1 MRAFVAPNLNFATRA
16 AISMS
21 SHQEDYMKLPIIF
34 RSAISAMVASAVLA
48 LAGCA
53 TMESAWDST
62 KNFVAA
68 SNVKLTGAEEVPP
81 VTTAA
86 SGSGRITVKEDM
98 SVRGSVK
105 TTGIVGTAAHIHAGA
120 AGKNGAVVIP
130 LTKSS
135 DGNTWSVPDGAKL
148 TAAQYKE
155 YKAGNL
161 YVNVHS
167 AAHKSGELRG
177 QLKP

>member
-1 MRAFVAPNLNFATRA
+1 
-16 AISMS
+16 MS
-21 SHQEDYMKLPIIF
+21 SHQGDYMKLSIIF
-34 RSAISAMVASAVLA
+34 RSAIAAMVTSAVLA

-62 KNFVAA
+62 KNLVAG
-68 SNVKLTGAEEVPP
+68 SNVKLSGVEEVPS
-81 VTTAA
+81 VTTSA
-86 SGSGRITVKEDM
+86 SGSGKISVKEDM
-98 SVRGSVK
+98 SVSGSVK

-120 AGKNGAVVIP
+120 AGKNGAVVIA

-148 TAAQYKE
+148 TDAQYKD

-167 AAHKSGELRG
+167 AAHKNGELRG

>member
-1 MRAFVAPNLNFATRA
+1 
-16 AISMS
+16 
-21 SHQEDYMKLPIIF
+21 MKLSIIF

-48 LAGCA
+48 LAGCT

-98 SVRGSVK
+98 SVSGSVK

-120 AGKNGAVVIP
+120 AGKNGAVVIA

-148 TAAQYKE
+148 TDAQYKE

-161 YVNVHS
+161 YINVHS